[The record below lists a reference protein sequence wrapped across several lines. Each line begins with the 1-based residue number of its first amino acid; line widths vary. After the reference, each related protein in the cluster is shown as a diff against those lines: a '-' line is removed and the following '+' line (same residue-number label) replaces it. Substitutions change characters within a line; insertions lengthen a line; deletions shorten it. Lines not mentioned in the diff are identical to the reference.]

1 MMNLLSKMSDRVR
14 LLGALADPTRLRILS
29 ALKET
34 ELSVAELQ
42 EVLGVGQSRI
52 SNHLSLLKGVG
63 LVRDRR
69 EGQKAYYRRAE
80 APSGALREA
89 WSFAEGAAAELATKA
104 RDVEALRLVLSQ
116 RQEKSKRYFDAVA
129 GRLGKKYCPGR
140 SWEAVGRLLL
150 ALAPRETFA
159 DLGAGEGLIS
169 QLLAARAKKV
179 IAVDNSPRMVEV
191 GRDLAK
197 RSGLRNLEYR
207 LGDLENPPIKPG
219 SVDVAILSQALH
231 HAVHPPKALDAAF
244 KILRPGGRVLILD
257 LAEHS
262 FEAARELYADIWLG
276 FAPVDL
282 GRMMREAGFEGVSV
296 EIVAREKEGP
306 GFQTLLAVGHKPD

>member
-1 MMNLLSKMSDRVR
+1 MSHRVKLLS
-14 LLGALADPTRLRILS
+14 ALADPTRLRILA
-29 ALKET
+29 ALREN

-42 EVLGVGQSRI
+42 EVLGIGQSRI
-52 SNHLSLLKGVG
+52 SNHLAQLKSVG
-63 LVRDRR
+63 LLRDRR

-80 APSGALREA
+80 MGRDI
-89 WSFAEGAAAELATKA
+89 WSLAEGAAGELGTQA
-104 RDVEALRLVLSQ
+104 RDGEALRRVLGQ

-150 ALAPRETFA
+150 ALAPRQVYA

-179 IAVDNSPRMVEV
+179 IAVDHSPRMVEV

-197 RSGLRNLEYR
+197 RSGLKNLEYR
-207 LGDLENPPIKPG
+207 LGDMDLPPIRPG

-231 HAVHPPKALDAAF
+231 HAVHPPRVLEAAW
-244 KILRPGGRVLILD
+244 KILRPGGTLLILD
-257 LAEHS
+257 LVEHT
-262 FEAARELYADIWLG
+262 FEAAREMYADVWLG
-276 FAPVDL
+276 FSPAEL
-282 GRMMREAGFEGVSV
+282 AQLMREAKFEGVSV
-296 EIVAREKEGP
+296 EVVAKEKEGP
-306 GFQTLLAVGHKPD
+306 GFQTLLAVGNRAE

>member
-1 MMNLLSKMSDRVR
+1 MSDRVR
-14 LLGALADPTRLRILS
+14 LLGALADPTRLRILF
-29 ALKET
+29 ALKEN

-63 LVRDRR
+63 LVLDRR
-69 EGQKAYYRRAE
+69 EGQRSYYRRGE
-80 APSGALREA
+80 APSAALKEA
-89 WSFAEGAAAELATKA
+89 WSFAEGTATELATKS
-104 RDVEALRLVLSQ
+104 RDSEALRLVLSH
-116 RQEKSKRYFDAVA
+116 RQEKSRRYFDAVA

-191 GRDLAK
+191 GRDLAR
-197 RSGLRNLEYR
+197 RSGLKNLEYR

-231 HAVHPPKALDAAF
+231 HATHPPKALEAAF

-257 LAEHS
+257 LAEHN
-262 FEAARELYADIWLG
+262 FEAAREVYADVWLG
-276 FAPVDL
+276 FAPADL
-282 GRMMREAGFEGVSV
+282 GKMIREAGFEGVAV
-296 EIVAREKEGP
+296 EIVAREKEGH
-306 GFQTLLAVGHKPD
+306 GFQTILAVGHKPA

>member
-1 MMNLLSKMSDRVR
+1 MSHRVKLLS
-14 LLGALADPTRLRILS
+14 ALADPTRLRILA
-29 ALKET
+29 ALREN

-42 EVLGVGQSRI
+42 EVLGIGQSRI
-52 SNHLSLLKGVG
+52 SNHLAQLKSVG
-63 LVRDRR
+63 LLRDRR

-80 APSGALREA
+80 MGREI
-89 WSFAEGAAAELATKA
+89 WSLAEGAAGELGTHA
-104 RDVEALRLVLSQ
+104 RDGEALRRVLGQ

-150 ALAPRETFA
+150 ALAPRQVYA

-179 IAVDNSPRMVEV
+179 IAVDHSPRMVEV

-197 RSGLRNLEYR
+197 RSGLKNLEYR
-207 LGDLENPPIKPG
+207 LGDMENPPIRPG

-231 HAVHPPKALDAAF
+231 HAVHPPRVLEAAW
-244 KILRPGGRVLILD
+244 KILRPGGTLLILD
-257 LAEHS
+257 LVEHT
-262 FEAARELYADIWLG
+262 FEAAREMYADVWLG
-276 FAPVDL
+276 FSPAEL
-282 GRMMREAGFEGVSV
+282 ARLMREAKFEGVSV
-296 EIVAREKEGP
+296 EVVAKEKEGP
-306 GFQTLLAVGHKPD
+306 GFQTLLAAGNRPE

>member
-1 MMNLLSKMSDRVR
+1 MSNRVR
-14 LLGALADPTRLRILS
+14 LLGALADPTRLRILA
-29 ALKET
+29 ALREN

-42 EVLGVGQSRI
+42 QVLGVGQSRI
-52 SNHLSLLKGVG
+52 SNHLSQLKSVG
-63 LVRDRR
+63 LLRDRR

-80 APSGALREA
+80 MGREI
-89 WSFAEGAAAELATKA
+89 WSLAEGAASELGTHG
-104 RDVEALRLVLSQ
+104 RDGEALRRVLGQ

-150 ALAPRETFA
+150 TLAPRQVYA

-179 IAVDNSPRMVEV
+179 IAVDHSPRMVEV

-197 RSGLRNLEYR
+197 RSGLKNLEYR
-207 LGDLENPPIKPG
+207 QGDMEQPPIRPG

-231 HAVHPPKALDAAF
+231 HAVHPPRALEAAW
-244 KILRPGGRVLILD
+244 KILRPGGTLLVLD
-257 LAEHS
+257 LVEHA
-262 FEAARELYADIWLG
+262 FEAAREMYADVWLG
-276 FAPVDL
+276 FAPVEL
-282 GRMMREAGFEGVSV
+282 SRLLREAGFEGITV
-296 EIVAREKEGP
+296 EVVAKEKEGP
-306 GFQTLLAVGHKPD
+306 GFQTLLAVGNRPD

>member
-1 MMNLLSKMSDRVR
+1 MSNRVR
-14 LLGALADPTRLRILS
+14 LLGALADPTRLRILA
-29 ALKET
+29 ALREN

-52 SNHLSLLKGVG
+52 SNHLSQLKSVG
-63 LVRDRR
+63 LLRDRR

-80 APSGALREA
+80 MGREI
-89 WSFAEGAAAELATKA
+89 WSLAEGAESELGTHG
-104 RDVEALRLVLSQ
+104 RDGEALRRVLGQ

-150 ALAPRETFA
+150 TLAPRQVYA

-179 IAVDNSPRMVEV
+179 IAVDHSPRMVEV

-197 RSGLRNLEYR
+197 RSGLKNLEYR
-207 LGDLENPPIKPG
+207 QGDMEQPPIRPG

-231 HAVHPPKALDAAF
+231 HAVHPPRALEAAW
-244 KILRPGGRVLILD
+244 KILRPGGTLLVLD
-257 LAEHS
+257 LVEHA
-262 FEAARELYADIWLG
+262 FEAAREMYADVWLG
-276 FAPVDL
+276 FAPVEL
-282 GRMMREAGFEGVSV
+282 SRFMREAGFEGITV
-296 EIVAREKEGP
+296 EVVAKEKEGP
-306 GFQTLLAVGHKPD
+306 GFQTLLAVGNRPD

>member
-1 MMNLLSKMSDRVR
+1 MSHRVKLLS
-14 LLGALADPTRLRILS
+14 ALADPTRLRILA
-29 ALKET
+29 ALREN

-42 EVLGVGQSRI
+42 EVLGIGQSRI
-52 SNHLSLLKGVG
+52 SNHLAQLKSVG
-63 LVRDRR
+63 LLRDRR

-80 APSGALREA
+80 MAREI
-89 WSFAEGAAAELATKA
+89 WSLAEGAAGELGTHA
-104 RDVEALRLVLSQ
+104 RDGEALRRVLGQ

-150 ALAPRETFA
+150 ALAPRQVYA

-179 IAVDNSPRMVEV
+179 IAVDHSPRMVEV

-197 RSGLRNLEYR
+197 RSGLKNLEYR
-207 LGDLENPPIKPG
+207 LGDMENPPIRPG

-231 HAVHPPKALDAAF
+231 HAVHPPRVLEAAW
-244 KILRPGGRVLILD
+244 KILRPGGTLLILD
-257 LAEHS
+257 LVEHT
-262 FEAARELYADIWLG
+262 FEAAREMYADVWLG
-276 FAPVDL
+276 FSPAEL
-282 GRMMREAGFEGVSV
+282 ARLMREAKFEGVSV
-296 EIVAREKEGP
+296 EVVAKEKEGP
-306 GFQTLLAVGHKPD
+306 GFQTLLAAGNRSE

>member
-1 MMNLLSKMSDRVR
+1 LA
-14 LLGALADPTRLRILS
+14 ALR
-29 ALKET
+29 EN

-42 EVLGVGQSRI
+42 EVLGIGQSRI
-52 SNHLSLLKGVG
+52 SNHLAQLKSVG
-63 LVRDRR
+63 LLRDRR

-80 APSGALREA
+80 MGRDI
-89 WSFAEGAAAELATKA
+89 WSLAEGAAGELGTQA
-104 RDVEALRLVLSQ
+104 RDGEALRRVLGQ

-150 ALAPRETFA
+150 ALAPRQVYA

-179 IAVDNSPRMVEV
+179 IAVDHSPRMVEV

-197 RSGLRNLEYR
+197 RSGLKNLEYR
-207 LGDLENPPIKPG
+207 LGDMENPPIRPG

-231 HAVHPPKALDAAF
+231 HAVHPPRVLEAAW
-244 KILRPGGRVLILD
+244 KILRPGGTLLILD
-257 LAEHS
+257 LVEHT
-262 FEAARELYADIWLG
+262 FEAAREMYADVWLG
-276 FAPVDL
+276 FSPAEL
-282 GRMMREAGFEGVSV
+282 ARLMREAKFEGVSV
-296 EIVAREKEGP
+296 EVVAKEKEGP
-306 GFQTLLAVGHKPD
+306 GFQTLLAAGNRPE

>member
-1 MMNLLSKMSDRVR
+1 MSHRVKLLS
-14 LLGALADPTRLRILS
+14 ALADPTRLRILA
-29 ALKET
+29 ALREN

-52 SNHLSLLKGVG
+52 SNHLAQLKSVG
-63 LVRDRR
+63 LLRDRR

-80 APSGALREA
+80 MGREI
-89 WSFAEGAAAELATKA
+89 WSLAEGAAGELGTQA
-104 RDVEALRLVLSQ
+104 RDGEALRRVLGQ

-150 ALAPRETFA
+150 ALAPRQVYA

-179 IAVDNSPRMVEV
+179 IAVDHSPRMVEV

-197 RSGLRNLEYR
+197 RSGLKNLEYR
-207 LGDLENPPIKPG
+207 LGDMENPPIRPG

-231 HAVHPPKALDAAF
+231 HAVHPPRALEAAW
-244 KILRPGGRVLILD
+244 KVLRPGGTLLILD
-257 LAEHS
+257 LVEHT
-262 FEAARELYADIWLG
+262 FEAAREMYADVWLG
-276 FAPVDL
+276 FSPAEL
-282 GRMMREAGFEGVSV
+282 ARLMREAKFEGVSV
-296 EIVAREKEGP
+296 EVVAKEKEGP
-306 GFQTLLAVGHKPD
+306 GFQTLLAVGNRPE

>member
-1 MMNLLSKMSDRVR
+1 MSDRVR
-14 LLGALADPTRLRILS
+14 LLGALADPTRLRILY
-29 ALKET
+29 ALKEN

-80 APSGALREA
+80 VPSGALKEA
-89 WSFAEGAAAELATKA
+89 WAFAEGAAAELATKS
-104 RDVEALRLVLSQ
+104 RDTESLHLVLSH

-129 GRLGKKYCPGR
+129 GRLGNKFCPGC
-140 SWEAVGRLLL
+140 SWEGVGRLLL

-191 GRDLAK
+191 GSDLAK
-197 RSGLRNLEYR
+197 RSGLKNLEYR
-207 LGDLENPPIKPG
+207 LGDLENPPIKAG
-219 SVDVAILSQALH
+219 SVDVTILSQALH
-231 HAVHPPKALDAAF
+231 HAVQPPKALEAAC

-257 LAEHS
+257 LVEHN
-262 FEAARELYADIWLG
+262 FEAARELYADVWLG
-276 FAPVDL
+276 FAPSDL

-306 GFQTLLAVGHKPD
+306 GFQTLLAVGHKPA

>member
-1 MMNLLSKMSDRVR
+1 MSHRVKLLS
-14 LLGALADPTRLRILS
+14 ALADPTRLRILA
-29 ALKET
+29 ALREN

-42 EVLGVGQSRI
+42 EVLGIGQSRI
-52 SNHLSLLKGVG
+52 SNHLAQLKSVG
-63 LVRDRR
+63 LLRDRR

-80 APSGALREA
+80 MGREI
-89 WSFAEGAAAELATKA
+89 WSLAEGAAGELGTQA
-104 RDVEALRLVLSQ
+104 RDGEALRRVLGQ

-150 ALAPRETFA
+150 ALAPRQVYA

-179 IAVDNSPRMVEV
+179 IAVDHSPRMVEV

-197 RSGLRNLEYR
+197 RSGLKNLEYR
-207 LGDLENPPIKPG
+207 LGDMENPPIRPG

-231 HAVHPPKALDAAF
+231 HAVHPPRVLEAAW
-244 KILRPGGRVLILD
+244 KILRPGGTLLILD
-257 LAEHS
+257 LVEHT
-262 FEAARELYADIWLG
+262 FEAAREMYADVWLG
-276 FAPVDL
+276 FSPAEL
-282 GRMMREAGFEGVSV
+282 ARLMREAKFEGVSV
-296 EIVAREKEGP
+296 EVVAKEKEGP
-306 GFQTLLAVGHKPD
+306 GFQTLLAVGNRPE

>member
-1 MMNLLSKMSDRVR
+1 
-14 LLGALADPTRLRILS
+14 LADPTRLRILA
-29 ALKET
+29 ALREN

-42 EVLGVGQSRI
+42 EVLGIGQSRI
-52 SNHLSLLKGVG
+52 SNHLAQLKSVG
-63 LVRDRR
+63 LLRDRR

-80 APSGALREA
+80 MAREI
-89 WSFAEGAAAELATKA
+89 WSLAEGAAGELGTHA
-104 RDVEALRLVLSQ
+104 RDGEALRRVLGQ

-150 ALAPRETFA
+150 ALAPRQVYA

-179 IAVDNSPRMVEV
+179 IAVDHSPRMVEV

-197 RSGLRNLEYR
+197 RSGLKNLEYR
-207 LGDLENPPIKPG
+207 LGDMENPPIRPG

-231 HAVHPPKALDAAF
+231 HAVHPPRVLEAAW
-244 KILRPGGRVLILD
+244 KILRPGGTLLILD
-257 LAEHS
+257 LVEHT
-262 FEAARELYADIWLG
+262 FEAAREMYADVWLG
-276 FAPVDL
+276 FSPAEL
-282 GRMMREAGFEGVSV
+282 ARLMREAKFEGVSV
-296 EIVAREKEGP
+296 EVVAKEKEGP
-306 GFQTLLAVGHKPD
+306 GFQTLLAAGNRSE

>member
-1 MMNLLSKMSDRVR
+1 MSHRVKLLS
-14 LLGALADPTRLRILS
+14 ALADPTRLRILA
-29 ALKET
+29 ALREN

-42 EVLGVGQSRI
+42 EVLGIGQSRI
-52 SNHLSLLKGVG
+52 SNHLAQLKSVG
-63 LVRDRR
+63 LLRDRR

-80 APSGALREA
+80 MAREI
-89 WSFAEGAAAELATKA
+89 WSLAEGAAGELGTQV
-104 RDVEALRLVLSQ
+104 RDGEALRRVLGQ

-150 ALAPRETFA
+150 ALAPRQVYA

-179 IAVDNSPRMVEV
+179 IAVDHSPRMVEV

-197 RSGLRNLEYR
+197 RSGLKNLEYR
-207 LGDLENPPIKPG
+207 LGDMENPPIRPG

-231 HAVHPPKALDAAF
+231 HAVHPPRVLEAAW
-244 KILRPGGRVLILD
+244 KILRPGGTLLILD
-257 LAEHS
+257 LVEHT
-262 FEAARELYADIWLG
+262 FEAAREMYADVWLG
-276 FAPVDL
+276 FSPAEL
-282 GRMMREAGFEGVSV
+282 ARLMREAKFEGVSV
-296 EIVAREKEGP
+296 EVVAKEKEGP
-306 GFQTLLAVGHKPD
+306 GFQTLLAVGNRPE

>member
-1 MMNLLSKMSDRVR
+1 MSHRVKLLS
-14 LLGALADPTRLRILS
+14 ALADPTRLRILA
-29 ALKET
+29 ALREN

-42 EVLGVGQSRI
+42 EVLGIGQSRI
-52 SNHLSLLKGVG
+52 SNHLAQLKSVG
-63 LVRDRR
+63 LLRDRR

-80 APSGALREA
+80 MGREI
-89 WSFAEGAAAELATKA
+89 WSLAEGAAGELGTQA
-104 RDVEALRLVLSQ
+104 RDGEALRRVLGQ

-150 ALAPRETFA
+150 ALAPRQVYA

-179 IAVDNSPRMVEV
+179 IAVDHSPRMVEV

-197 RSGLRNLEYR
+197 RSGLKNLEYR
-207 LGDLENPPIKPG
+207 LGDMENPPIRPG

-231 HAVHPPKALDAAF
+231 HAVHPPRALEAAW
-244 KILRPGGRVLILD
+244 KILRPGGTLLILD
-257 LAEHS
+257 LVEHT
-262 FEAARELYADIWLG
+262 FEAAREMYADVWLG
-276 FAPVDL
+276 FSPAEL
-282 GRMMREAGFEGVSV
+282 ARLMREAKFEVVSV
-296 EIVAREKEGP
+296 EVVAKEKEGP
-306 GFQTLLAVGHKPD
+306 GFQTLLAAGNRSE

>member
-1 MMNLLSKMSDRVR
+1 MSNRVR
-14 LLGALADPTRLRILS
+14 LLGALADLTRLRILA
-29 ALKET
+29 ALREN

-52 SNHLSLLKGVG
+52 SNHLSQLKSVG
-63 LVRDRR
+63 LLRDRR

-80 APSGALREA
+80 MGREI
-89 WSFAEGAAAELATKA
+89 WSLAEGAESELGTHG
-104 RDVEALRLVLSQ
+104 RDGEALRRVLGQ

-150 ALAPRETFA
+150 TLAPRQVYA

-179 IAVDNSPRMVEV
+179 IAVDHSPRMVEV

-197 RSGLRNLEYR
+197 RSGLKNLEYR
-207 LGDLENPPIKPG
+207 QGDMEQPPIRPG

-231 HAVHPPKALDAAF
+231 HAVHPPRALEAAW
-244 KILRPGGRVLILD
+244 KILRPGGTLLVLD
-257 LAEHS
+257 LVEHA
-262 FEAARELYADIWLG
+262 FEAAREMYADVWLG
-276 FAPVDL
+276 FAPVEL
-282 GRMMREAGFEGVSV
+282 SRLMREAGFEGITV
-296 EIVAREKEGP
+296 EVVAKEKEGP
-306 GFQTLLAVGHKPD
+306 GFQTLLAVGNRPD

>member
-1 MMNLLSKMSDRVR
+1 MSNRVR
-14 LLGALADPTRLRILS
+14 LLGALADPTRLRILA
-29 ALKET
+29 ALREN

-42 EVLGVGQSRI
+42 QVLGVGQSRI
-52 SNHLSLLKGVG
+52 SNHLSQLKSVG
-63 LVRDRR
+63 LLRDRR

-80 APSGALREA
+80 MGREI
-89 WSFAEGAAAELATKA
+89 WSLAEGAASELGTHG
-104 RDVEALRLVLSQ
+104 RDGEALRRVLGQ

-150 ALAPRETFA
+150 TLAPRQVYA

-179 IAVDNSPRMVEV
+179 IAIYHSPRMVEV

-197 RSGLRNLEYR
+197 RSGLKNLEYR
-207 LGDLENPPIKPG
+207 QGDMEQPPIRPG

-231 HAVHPPKALDAAF
+231 HAVHPPRALEAAW
-244 KILRPGGRVLILD
+244 KILRPGGTLLVLD
-257 LAEHS
+257 LVEHA
-262 FEAARELYADIWLG
+262 FEAAREMYADVWLG
-276 FAPVDL
+276 FAPVEL
-282 GRMMREAGFEGVSV
+282 SKLLREAGFEGISV
-296 EIVAREKEGP
+296 EVVAKEKEGP
-306 GFQTLLAVGHKPD
+306 GFQTLLAVGNRPD

>member
-1 MMNLLSKMSDRVR
+1 MNLLVEMSDRVR
-14 LLGALADPTRLRILS
+14 LLGALADPTRLRILF
-29 ALKET
+29 ALKEN

-80 APSGALREA
+80 ASVGALKEA
-89 WSFAEGAAAELATKA
+89 WVFAEGAAAELATKT
-104 RDVEALRLVLSQ
+104 RDAEALRLVLSQ

-197 RSGLRNLEYR
+197 RSGLKNLEYR
-207 LGDLENPPIKPG
+207 LGDLEDPPIKPG
-219 SVDVAILSQALH
+219 SVDVSILSQALH
-231 HAVHPPKALDAAF
+231 HAIHPPKALEAAF
-244 KILRPGGRVLILD
+244 KILRPGGRLLILD
-257 LAEHS
+257 LVEHN
-262 FEAARELYADIWLG
+262 FEAARELYADVWLG
-276 FAPVDL
+276 FAPSEL
-282 GRMMREAGFEGVSV
+282 GKMIREAGFEGVSV

-306 GFQTLLAVGHKPD
+306 GFQTLLAVGTKPK

>member
-1 MMNLLSKMSDRVR
+1 MSNRVR
-14 LLGALADPTRLRILS
+14 LLGALADPTRLRILA
-29 ALKET
+29 ALREN

-52 SNHLSLLKGVG
+52 SNHLSQLKSVG
-63 LVRDRR
+63 LLRDRR

-80 APSGALREA
+80 MGREI
-89 WSFAEGAAAELATKA
+89 WSLAEGAESELGTHG
-104 RDVEALRLVLSQ
+104 RDGEALRRVLGQ

-150 ALAPRETFA
+150 TLAPRQVYA

-179 IAVDNSPRMVEV
+179 IAVDHSPRMVEV

-197 RSGLRNLEYR
+197 RSGLKNLEYR
-207 LGDLENPPIKPG
+207 QGDMEQPPIRPG

-231 HAVHPPKALDAAF
+231 HAVHPPRALEAAW
-244 KILRPGGRVLILD
+244 KILRPGGTLLVLD
-257 LAEHS
+257 LVEHA
-262 FEAARELYADIWLG
+262 FEAAREMYADVWLG
-276 FAPVDL
+276 FAPVEL
-282 GRMMREAGFEGVSV
+282 SRLMREAGFGGITV
-296 EIVAREKEGP
+296 EVVAKEKEGP
-306 GFQTLLAVGHKPD
+306 GFQTLLAVGNRPD

>member
-1 MMNLLSKMSDRVR
+1 MSNRVR

-29 ALKET
+29 ALREN

-42 EVLGVGQSRI
+42 EVLGIGQSRI
-52 SNHLSLLKGVG
+52 SNHLSQLKSVG
-63 LVRDRR
+63 LLRDRR

-80 APSGALREA
+80 VGREIWAL
-89 WSFAEGAAAELATKA
+89 AEGAASELGTQG
-104 RDVEALRLVLSQ
+104 RDGEALRRVLGQ

-150 ALAPRETFA
+150 ALAPRQVYA

-179 IAVDNSPRMVEV
+179 IAVDHSPRMVDV

-197 RSGLRNLEYR
+197 RSGLKNLEYR
-207 LGDLENPPIKPG
+207 QGDMEQPPIRPG
-219 SVDVAILSQALH
+219 SVDVVILSQALH
-231 HAVHPPKALDAAF
+231 HAVHPPRALEAAW
-244 KILRPGGRVLILD
+244 KILRPGGTALILD
-257 LAEHS
+257 LVEHS
-262 FEAARELYADIWLG
+262 FEAAREMYADVWLG
-276 FAPVDL
+276 FAPAEL
-282 GRMMREAGFEGVSV
+282 SRLLREAGFEGNTV
-296 EIVAREKEGP
+296 EVVAKEKEGP
-306 GFQTLLAVGHKPD
+306 GFQTLLAVGMKPA

>member
-1 MMNLLSKMSDRVR
+1 
-14 LLGALADPTRLRILS
+14 LR
-29 ALKET
+29 EN

-42 EVLGVGQSRI
+42 QVLGVGQSRI
-52 SNHLSLLKGVG
+52 SNHLSQLKSVG
-63 LVRDRR
+63 LLRDRR

-80 APSGALREA
+80 MGREI
-89 WSFAEGAAAELATKA
+89 WSLAEGAASELGTHG
-104 RDVEALRLVLSQ
+104 RDGEALRRVLGQ

-150 ALAPRETFA
+150 TLAPRQVYA

-179 IAVDNSPRMVEV
+179 IAVDHSPRMVEV

-197 RSGLRNLEYR
+197 RSGLKNLEYR
-207 LGDLENPPIKPG
+207 QGDMEQPPIRPG

-231 HAVHPPKALDAAF
+231 HAVHPPRALEAAW
-244 KILRPGGRVLILD
+244 KILRPGGTLLVLD
-257 LAEHS
+257 LVEHA
-262 FEAARELYADIWLG
+262 FEAAREMYADVWLG
-276 FAPVDL
+276 FAPVEL
-282 GRMMREAGFEGVSV
+282 SKLLREAGFEGISV
-296 EIVAREKEGP
+296 EVVAKEKEGP
-306 GFQTLLAVGHKPD
+306 GFQTLLAVGNRPD

>member
-1 MMNLLSKMSDRVR
+1 MSNRVR

-29 ALKET
+29 ALREN

-42 EVLGVGQSRI
+42 EVLGIGQSRI
-52 SNHLSLLKGVG
+52 SNHLSQLKSVG
-63 LVRDRR
+63 LLRDRR

-80 APSGALREA
+80 VGREI
-89 WSFAEGAAAELATKA
+89 WSLAEGAASELATQG
-104 RDVEALRLVLSQ
+104 RDGEALRRVLGQ

-150 ALAPRETFA
+150 ALAPRQVYA

-179 IAVDNSPRMVEV
+179 IAVDHSPRMVEV

-197 RSGLRNLEYR
+197 RSGLKNLEYR
-207 LGDLENPPIKPG
+207 QGDMEQPPIRPG
-219 SVDVAILSQALH
+219 SVDVVILSQALH
-231 HAVHPPKALDAAF
+231 HAVHPPRSLEAAW
-244 KILRPGGRVLILD
+244 KILRPGGTVLILD

-262 FEAARELYADIWLG
+262 FEAAREMYADVWLG
-276 FAPVDL
+276 FAPAEL
-282 GRMMREAGFEGVSV
+282 SRLLREAGFEGNTV
-296 EIVAREKEGP
+296 EVVAKEKEGP
-306 GFQTLLAVGHKPD
+306 GFQTLLAVGMKPA

>member
-1 MMNLLSKMSDRVR
+1 MSNRVR
-14 LLGALADPTRLRILS
+14 LLGALADPTRLRILA
-29 ALKET
+29 ALREN

-52 SNHLSLLKGVG
+52 SNHLSQLKSVG
-63 LVRDRR
+63 LLRDRR

-80 APSGALREA
+80 MGREI
-89 WSFAEGAAAELATKA
+89 WSLAEGAESELGTHG
-104 RDVEALRLVLSQ
+104 RDGEALRRVLGQ

-150 ALAPRETFA
+150 ALAPRQVYA

-179 IAVDNSPRMVEV
+179 IAVDHSPRMVEV

-197 RSGLRNLEYR
+197 RSGLKNLEYR
-207 LGDLENPPIKPG
+207 QGDMEQPPIRPG

-231 HAVHPPKALDAAF
+231 HAVHPPRALEAAW
-244 KILRPGGRVLILD
+244 KILRPGGTLLVLD
-257 LAEHS
+257 LVEHA
-262 FEAARELYADIWLG
+262 FEAAREMYADVWLG
-276 FAPVDL
+276 FAPVEL
-282 GRMMREAGFEGVSV
+282 SRIMREAGFEGITV
-296 EIVAREKEGP
+296 EVVAKEKEGP
-306 GFQTLLAVGHKPD
+306 GFQTLLAVGNRPD

>member
-1 MMNLLSKMSDRVR
+1 MSHRVKLLS
-14 LLGALADPTRLRILS
+14 ALADPTRLRILA
-29 ALKET
+29 ALREN

-42 EVLGVGQSRI
+42 EVLGIGQSRI
-52 SNHLSLLKGVG
+52 SNHLAQLKSVG
-63 LVRDRR
+63 LLRDRR

-80 APSGALREA
+80 MAREI
-89 WSFAEGAAAELATKA
+89 WSLAEGAAGELGTQA
-104 RDVEALRLVLSQ
+104 RDGEALRRVLGQ

-150 ALAPRETFA
+150 ALAPRQVYA

-179 IAVDNSPRMVEV
+179 IAVDHSPRMVEV

-197 RSGLRNLEYR
+197 RSGLKNLEYR
-207 LGDLENPPIKPG
+207 LGDMENPPIRPG

-231 HAVHPPKALDAAF
+231 HAVHPPRALEAAW
-244 KILRPGGRVLILD
+244 KILRPGGTLLILD
-257 LAEHS
+257 LVEHT
-262 FEAARELYADIWLG
+262 FEAAREMYADVWLG
-276 FAPVDL
+276 FSPAEL
-282 GRMMREAGFEGVSV
+282 ARLMREAKFEGVSV
-296 EIVAREKEGP
+296 EVVAKEKEGP
-306 GFQTLLAVGHKPD
+306 GFQTLLAAGNRSE

>member
-1 MMNLLSKMSDRVR
+1 
-14 LLGALADPTRLRILS
+14 LADPTRLRILA
-29 ALKET
+29 ALREN

-42 EVLGVGQSRI
+42 EVLGIGQSRI
-52 SNHLSLLKGVG
+52 SNHLAQLKSVG
-63 LVRDRR
+63 LLRDRR

-80 APSGALREA
+80 MAREI
-89 WSFAEGAAAELATKA
+89 WSLAEGAAGELGTQV
-104 RDVEALRLVLSQ
+104 RDGEALRRVLGQ

-150 ALAPRETFA
+150 ALAPRQVYA

-179 IAVDNSPRMVEV
+179 IAVDHSPRMVEV

-197 RSGLRNLEYR
+197 RSGLKNLEYR
-207 LGDLENPPIKPG
+207 LGDMENPPIRPG

-231 HAVHPPKALDAAF
+231 HAVHPPRVLEAAW
-244 KILRPGGRVLILD
+244 KILRPGGTLLILD
-257 LAEHS
+257 LVEHT
-262 FEAARELYADIWLG
+262 FEAAREMYADVWLG
-276 FAPVDL
+276 FSPAEL
-282 GRMMREAGFEGVSV
+282 ARLMREAKFEGVSV
-296 EIVAREKEGP
+296 EVVAKEKEGP
-306 GFQTLLAVGHKPD
+306 GFQTLLAAGNRPE

>member
-1 MMNLLSKMSDRVR
+1 MSNRVK
-14 LLGALADPTRLRILS
+14 LLGALADPTRLRILA
-29 ALKET
+29 ALREN

-52 SNHLSLLKGVG
+52 SNHLSLLKSVG
-63 LVRDRR
+63 LLRDRR
-69 EGQKAYYRRAE
+69 EGQRAYYRRAE
-80 APSGALREA
+80 MGREI
-89 WSFAEGAAAELATKA
+89 WSLAEGAAGELGTEA
-104 RDVEALRLVLSQ
+104 RDGEALRRVLGQ

-150 ALAPRETFA
+150 TLAPRQVYA

-179 IAVDNSPRMVEV
+179 IAVDHSPRMVEV

-197 RSGLRNLEYR
+197 RSGLKNLEYR
-207 LGDLENPPIKPG
+207 LGDMDHPPIRPG

-231 HAVHPPKALDAAF
+231 HAVHPPRALEAAW
-244 KILRPGGRVLILD
+244 KILRPGGTLLVLD
-257 LAEHS
+257 LVEHS
-262 FEAARELYADIWLG
+262 FEAAREMYADVWLG
-276 FAPVDL
+276 FSPAEL
-282 GRMMREAGFEGVSV
+282 ARLLREAKFEGVSV
-296 EIVAREKEGP
+296 EVVAKEKEGP
-306 GFQTLLAVGHKPD
+306 GFQTLLAVGSRPE

>member
-1 MMNLLSKMSDRVR
+1 MSNRVR
-14 LLGALADPTRLRILS
+14 LLGALADPTRLRILA
-29 ALKET
+29 ALREN

-52 SNHLSLLKGVG
+52 SNHLSQLKSVG
-63 LVRDRR
+63 LLRDRR

-80 APSGALREA
+80 MGREI
-89 WSFAEGAAAELATKA
+89 WSLAEGAESELGTHG
-104 RDVEALRLVLSQ
+104 RDGEALRRVLGQ

-150 ALAPRETFA
+150 TLAPRQVYA

-179 IAVDNSPRMVEV
+179 IAVDHSPRMVEV

-197 RSGLRNLEYR
+197 RSGLKNLEYR
-207 LGDLENPPIKPG
+207 QGDMEQPPIRPG

-231 HAVHPPKALDAAF
+231 HAVHPPRALEAAW
-244 KILRPGGRVLILD
+244 KILRPGGTLLVLD
-257 LAEHS
+257 LVEHA
-262 FEAARELYADIWLG
+262 FEAAREMYADVWLG
-276 FAPVDL
+276 FAPVEL
-282 GRMMREAGFEGVSV
+282 SRLMREAGFEGITV
-296 EIVAREKEGP
+296 EVVAKEKEGP
-306 GFQTLLAVGHKPD
+306 GFQTLLAVGNRPD

>member
-1 MMNLLSKMSDRVR
+1 MSNRVR

-29 ALKET
+29 ALREN

-42 EVLGVGQSRI
+42 EVLGIGQSRI
-52 SNHLSLLKGVG
+52 SNHLAQLKAVG
-63 LVRDRR
+63 LLRDRR

-80 APSGALREA
+80 VGREI
-89 WSFAEGAAAELATKA
+89 WSLAEGAASELATQG
-104 RDVEALRLVLSQ
+104 RDGEALRRVLGQ

-150 ALAPRETFA
+150 ALAPRQVYA

-169 QLLAARAKKV
+169 QLLAARAKRV
-179 IAVDNSPRMVEV
+179 IAVDHSPRMVEV

-197 RSGLRNLEYR
+197 RSGLKNLEYR
-207 LGDLENPPIKPG
+207 QGDMEQPPIRPG
-219 SVDVAILSQALH
+219 SVDVVILSQALH
-231 HAVHPPKALDAAF
+231 HAVHPPRALEAAW
-244 KILRPGGRVLILD
+244 KILRPGGTVLILD

-262 FEAARELYADIWLG
+262 FEAAREMYADVWLG
-276 FAPVDL
+276 FAPAEL
-282 GRMMREAGFEGVSV
+282 SRLLREAGFEGNTV
-296 EIVAREKEGP
+296 EVVAKEKEGP
-306 GFQTLLAVGHKPD
+306 GFQTLLAVGMKPA

>member
-1 MMNLLSKMSDRVR
+1 MSNRVR

-29 ALKET
+29 ALREN

-42 EVLGVGQSRI
+42 EVLGIGQSRI
-52 SNHLSLLKGVG
+52 SNHLSQLKSVG
-63 LVRDRR
+63 LLRDRR

-80 APSGALREA
+80 VGREI
-89 WSFAEGAAAELATKA
+89 WSLAEGAASELATQG
-104 RDVEALRLVLSQ
+104 RDGEALRRVLGQ

-150 ALAPRETFA
+150 ALAPRQVYA

-179 IAVDNSPRMVEV
+179 IAVDHSPRMVEV

-197 RSGLRNLEYR
+197 RSGLKNLEYR
-207 LGDLENPPIKPG
+207 QGDMEQPPIRPG
-219 SVDVAILSQALH
+219 SVDVVILSQALH
-231 HAVHPPKALDAAF
+231 HAVHPPRALEAAW
-244 KILRPGGRVLILD
+244 KILRPGGTVLLLD
-257 LAEHS
+257 LVEHS
-262 FEAARELYADIWLG
+262 FEAAREMYADVWLG
-276 FAPVDL
+276 FAPAEL
-282 GRMMREAGFEGVSV
+282 SRLLREAGFEGNTV
-296 EIVAREKEGP
+296 EVVAKEKEGP
-306 GFQTLLAVGHKPD
+306 GFQTLLAVGMKPA

>member
-1 MMNLLSKMSDRVR
+1 MSNRVR

-29 ALKET
+29 ALREN

-42 EVLGVGQSRI
+42 EVLGIGQSRI
-52 SNHLSLLKGVG
+52 SNHLAQLKAVG
-63 LVRDRR
+63 LLRDRR

-80 APSGALREA
+80 VGREI
-89 WSFAEGAAAELATKA
+89 WSLAEGAASELATQG
-104 RDVEALRLVLSQ
+104 RDGEALRRVLGQ

-150 ALAPRETFA
+150 ALAPRQVYA

-179 IAVDNSPRMVEV
+179 IAVDHSPRMVEV

-197 RSGLRNLEYR
+197 RSGLKNLEYR
-207 LGDLENPPIKPG
+207 QGDMEQPPIRPG
-219 SVDVAILSQALH
+219 SVDVVILSQALH
-231 HAVHPPKALDAAF
+231 HAVHPPRALEAAW
-244 KILRPGGRVLILD
+244 KILRPGGTVLILD

-262 FEAARELYADIWLG
+262 FEAAREMYADVWLG
-276 FAPVDL
+276 FAPAEL
-282 GRMMREAGFEGVSV
+282 SRLLREAGFEGNTV
-296 EIVAREKEGP
+296 EVVAKEKEGP
-306 GFQTLLAVGHKPD
+306 GFQTLLAVGMKPA

>member
-1 MMNLLSKMSDRVR
+1 MSHRVKLLS
-14 LLGALADPTRLRILS
+14 ALADPTRLRILA
-29 ALKET
+29 ALREN

-42 EVLGVGQSRI
+42 EVLGIGQSRI
-52 SNHLSLLKGVG
+52 SNHLAQLKSVG
-63 LVRDRR
+63 LLRDRR

-80 APSGALREA
+80 MAREI
-89 WSFAEGAAAELATKA
+89 WSLAEGAAGELGTQV
-104 RDVEALRLVLSQ
+104 RDGEALRRVLGQ

-150 ALAPRETFA
+150 ALAPRQVYA

-179 IAVDNSPRMVEV
+179 MAVDHSPRMVEV

-197 RSGLRNLEYR
+197 RSGLKNLEYR
-207 LGDLENPPIKPG
+207 LGDMENPPIRPG

-231 HAVHPPKALDAAF
+231 HAVHPPRVLEAAW
-244 KILRPGGRVLILD
+244 KILRPGGTLLILD
-257 LAEHS
+257 LVEHT
-262 FEAARELYADIWLG
+262 FEAAREMYADVWLG
-276 FAPVDL
+276 FSPAEL
-282 GRMMREAGFEGVSV
+282 ARLMREAKFEGVSV
-296 EIVAREKEGP
+296 EVVAKEKEGP
-306 GFQTLLAVGHKPD
+306 GFQTLLAAGNRPE

>member
-1 MMNLLSKMSDRVR
+1 MSHRVKLLS
-14 LLGALADPTRLRILS
+14 ALADPTRLRILA
-29 ALKET
+29 ALREN

-52 SNHLSLLKGVG
+52 SNHLAQLKSVG
-63 LVRDRR
+63 LLRDRR

-80 APSGALREA
+80 MGREI
-89 WSFAEGAAAELATKA
+89 WSLAEGAAGELGTQA
-104 RDVEALRLVLSQ
+104 RDGEALRRVLGQ

-150 ALAPRETFA
+150 ALAPRQVYA

-179 IAVDNSPRMVEV
+179 IAVDHSPRMVEV

-197 RSGLRNLEYR
+197 RSGLKNLEYR
-207 LGDLENPPIKPG
+207 LGDMENPPIRPG

-231 HAVHPPKALDAAF
+231 HAVHPPRVLEAAW
-244 KILRPGGRVLILD
+244 KILRPGGTLLILD
-257 LAEHS
+257 LVEHT
-262 FEAARELYADIWLG
+262 FEAAREIYADVWLG
-276 FAPVDL
+276 FSPAEL
-282 GRMMREAGFEGVSV
+282 ARLMREAKFEGVSV
-296 EIVAREKEGP
+296 EVVAKEKEGP
-306 GFQTLLAVGHKPD
+306 GFQTLLAAGNRPE

>member
-1 MMNLLSKMSDRVR
+1 MSHRVKLLS
-14 LLGALADPTRLRILS
+14 ALADPTRLRILA
-29 ALKET
+29 ALREN

-42 EVLGVGQSRI
+42 EVLGIGQSRI
-52 SNHLSLLKGVG
+52 SNHLAQLKSVG
-63 LVRDRR
+63 LLRDRR

-80 APSGALREA
+80 MAREI
-89 WSFAEGAAAELATKA
+89 WSLAEGAAGELGTHA
-104 RDVEALRLVLSQ
+104 RDGEALRRVLGQ

-150 ALAPRETFA
+150 ALAPRQVYA

-179 IAVDNSPRMVEV
+179 IAVDHSPRMVEV

-197 RSGLRNLEYR
+197 RSGLKNLEYR
-207 LGDLENPPIKPG
+207 LGDMENPPIRPG

-231 HAVHPPKALDAAF
+231 HSVHPPRVLEAAW
-244 KILRPGGRVLILD
+244 KILRPGGTLLILD
-257 LAEHS
+257 LVEHT
-262 FEAARELYADIWLG
+262 FEAAREMYADVWLG
-276 FAPVDL
+276 FSPAEL
-282 GRMMREAGFEGVSV
+282 ARLMREAKFEGVSV
-296 EIVAREKEGP
+296 EVVAKEKEGP
-306 GFQTLLAVGHKPD
+306 GFQTLLAAGNRPE

>member
-1 MMNLLSKMSDRVR
+1 MSHRVKLLS
-14 LLGALADPTRLRILS
+14 ALADPTRLRILA
-29 ALKET
+29 ALREN

-42 EVLGVGQSRI
+42 EVLGIGQSRI
-52 SNHLSLLKGVG
+52 SNHLAQLKSVG
-63 LVRDRR
+63 LLRDRR

-80 APSGALREA
+80 MAREI
-89 WSFAEGAAAELATKA
+89 WSLAEGAAGELGTQA
-104 RDVEALRLVLSQ
+104 RDGEALRRVLGQ

-150 ALAPRETFA
+150 ALAPRQVYA

-179 IAVDNSPRMVEV
+179 IAVDHSPRMVEV

-197 RSGLRNLEYR
+197 RSGLKNLEYR
-207 LGDLENPPIKPG
+207 LGDMENPPIRLG

-231 HAVHPPKALDAAF
+231 HAVHPPRVLEAAW
-244 KILRPGGRVLILD
+244 KILRPGGTLLVLD
-257 LAEHS
+257 LVEHT
-262 FEAARELYADIWLG
+262 FEAAREMYADVWLG
-276 FAPVDL
+276 FSPAEL
-282 GRMMREAGFEGVSV
+282 ARLMREAKFEGVSV
-296 EIVAREKEGP
+296 EVVAKEKEGP
-306 GFQTLLAVGHKPD
+306 GFQTLLAAGNRPE